1 MSLMSKILISTM
13 KKQPKFALPPID
25 KLEEYRKTCEQGTA
39 ALPIEKGV
47 SFTSGTV
54 GNVNIEVATPAALKS
69 DDYIYYIHG
78 GGFIYG
84 TCSSTRSYASYLA
97 SNTKLKVYTVSY
109 RLAPEHKAPCALD
122 DCIAVYKYLLKVN
135 AGHKMA
141 LIGESAGGNLVLS
154 LLMRAKD
161 EGLPLPVCV
170 EAIAPCVNLA
180 EQYPS
185 RTHNEKSDPSV
196 SGSGIAGLT
205 DAYVGDNDPKN
216 PYVSPIYGDF
226 HGYPPLYVV
235 ADEGEVLFDDST
247 ALVAAAKAAGV
258 KVTHYYSKGL
268 FHTFP
273 VMGKMLPEGKKAMTN
288 TVNFFYKHLGYER

>member
-1 MSLMSKILISTM
+1 MSIMSKILVSTM
-13 KKQPKFALPPID
+13 KKQPKFALPPAD
-25 KLEEYRKTCEQGTA
+25 KLEEFRKTSEQGTA

-47 SFTSGTV
+47 TFTPGKV
-54 GNVNIEVATPAALKS
+54 GDIDIEAATPASLKS
-69 DDYIYYIHG
+69 DDYVYYIHG

-97 SNTKLKVYTVSY
+97 ASTGLKVYTVTY

-122 DCIAVYKYLLKVN
+122 DCIAVYKYLLKEN

-141 LIGESAGGNLVLS
+141 LIGESAGGNMVMS
-154 LLMRAKD
+154 LIMRAKD
-161 EGLPLPVCV
+161 EGVPLPVCV

-185 RTHNEKSDPSV
+185 RVNNDKTNPSV
-196 SGSGIAGLT
+196 SGPSLAGLT
-205 DAYVGDNDPKN
+205 DAYVGDGDPKDT
-216 PYVSPIYGDF
+216 YVSPIYEDF
-226 HGYPPLYVV
+226 HGCPPLYVV

-247 ALVAAAKAAGV
+247 ALVAAAEAAGV
-258 KVTHYYSKGL
+258 EVTHYYSKGL

-273 VMGKMLPEGKKAMTN
+273 VMGKMLPEGKEAMKN
-288 TVNFFYKHLGYER
+288 TVNFFYKYLGY

>member
-1 MSLMSKILISTM
+1 MSVMAEFLIANM
-13 KKQPKFALPPID
+13 KKQPKFALPPAD
-25 KLEEYRKTCEQGTA
+25 QLEEFRKVSEQGTA

-47 SFTSGTV
+47 TFTPGKA
-54 GNVNIEVATPAALKS
+54 GEVAIETATPTQLRS

-97 SNTKLKVYTVSY
+97 ASTGLRVYTVTY
-109 RLAPEHKAPCALD
+109 RVAPEHKAPCALD
-122 DCIAVYKYLLKVN
+122 DCMTAYRYLLKEN
-135 AGHKMA
+135 AGHQMA
-141 LIGESAGGNLVLS
+141 LIGESAGGNLVMS
-154 LLMRAKD
+154 LILRAKD

-185 RTHNEKSDPSV
+185 RIQNDATDPSV
-196 SGSGIAGLT
+196 SGSGLAGLT
-205 DAYVGDNDPKN
+205 EAYVGDGDPKD

-226 HGYPPLYVV
+226 HGCPPLYVV
-235 ADEGEVLFDDST
+235 ADQGEVLFDD
-247 ALVAAAKAAGV
+247 AWHLVEKAKADGV
-258 KVTHYYSKGL
+258 EITYDYSQGL

-273 VMGKMLPEGKKAMTN
+273 VMGKMLPEGGEAKNN
-288 TVNFFYKHLGYER
+288 TVAFFYQHLGY